1 MTDVND
7 ESGLECAVCST
18 GLNSDEAHATEH
30 GEIACGDCV
39 RHCESCQEMGTENDD
54 WNSVDGDMWCQY
66 CTENNASWCEACE
79 EYTQHGTNYIADRD
93 SYWCRDC
100 TAGSYWCED
109 CDQYF
114 EQGFCEDCNDTR
126 MIHDYNYRPDP
137 IFHST
142 TNSER
147 LFFGIEIEVEAGR
160 NISDAS
166 EYAQQLEPLELAYL
180 KSDGSLNCGFE
191 IVTHP
196 MSHSFIKYEAQEL
209 YDVLDGLRSQFKVQ
223 SWSTGTCGLHIH
235 ISRTGF
241 NGGAHMHRFLNLVYS
256 NKDFYETMAG
266 RSSDRWA
273 KFDDVEAGGEWVTD
287 TDGRRSWVPIR
298 SFRHKLQTGRYNR
311 GSDRYSAVNTN
322 NEATLEMRIFR
333 GTTNPQ
339 TIKSH
344 VDLAH
349 ASVEYTRTL
358 SVREVA
364 NGALMPEPFIDY
376 IVSNDK
382 LYPEL
387 IERIN
392 RLFVNV
398 SASRQNVSV

>member
-1 MTDVND
+1 MTEVIEESDV
-7 ESGLECAVCST
+7 ECAVCST
-18 GLNSDEAHATEH
+18 DIAPDYAYTTEH
-30 GEIACGDCV
+30 DEIVCSDCV
-39 RHCESCQEMGTENDD
+39 RTCENCQETGTENDD
-54 WNSVDGDMWCQY
+54 WNVVDGDLWCQH
-66 CTENNASWCEACE
+66 CTDSHSNWCESCE
-79 EYTQHGTNYIADRD
+79 EYTQHDTNYIADRD

-109 CDQYF
+109 CNQYYD
-114 EQGFCEDCNDTR
+114 QGFCEDCNDTR
-126 MIHDYNYRPDP
+126 LVHDYNYRPDP

-166 EYAQQLEPLELAYL
+166 EYAQQLESLDLAYL
-180 KSDGSLNCGFE
+180 KSDGSLSCGFE

-196 MSHSFIKYEAQEL
+196 MSHAFLKNEAQEF
-209 YDVLDGLRSQFKVQ
+209 YDVLNGLRSTYKVQ
-223 SWSTGTCGLHIH
+223 SWSTSTCGVHIH

-256 NKDFYETMAG
+256 NQDFYETMAG

-273 KFDDVEAGGEWVTD
+273 KFDDCEINGDWVTVNGNR
-287 TDGRRSWVPIR
+287 TWVAKR
-298 SFRHKLQTGRYNR
+298 SFRHKLDNGRRGR

-322 NEATLEMRIFR
+322 NDATLEMRIFK

-344 VDLAH
+344 IDLAH
-349 ASVEYTRTL
+349 ASVEYTRSL

-376 IVSNDK
+376 IASNEK

-387 IERIN
+387 VERVN